1 MESVTFGNL
10 YAFIEANSQ
19 TALKHNSFELV
30 EEFCQTNH
38 LDFKRL
44 KPVLEY
50 FGGYEDFEVLMN
62 VPESIKGDSP
72 ITPIYS
78 EKYDEAQSGR

>member
-10 YAFIEANSQ
+10 YAFIGKNSN
-19 TALKHNSFELV
+19 TAMKHNSFELV
-30 EEFCQTNH
+30 EEFCKVNN
-38 LDFKRL
+38 LNFKKL

-50 FGGYEDFEVLMN
+50 FGGYEDIEVLMN
-62 VPESIKGDSP
+62 VPESIKGDSL

-78 EKYDEAQSGR
+78 EAQASR